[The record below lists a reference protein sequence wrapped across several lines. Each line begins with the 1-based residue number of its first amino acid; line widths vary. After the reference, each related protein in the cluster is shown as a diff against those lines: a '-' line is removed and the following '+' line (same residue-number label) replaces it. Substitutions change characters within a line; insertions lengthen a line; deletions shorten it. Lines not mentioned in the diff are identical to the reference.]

1 MNRYSL
7 LGSMLL
13 ALVAASCARAPVQP
27 VEWPEDLP
35 PIGHYHQI
43 YDQDEENQAAQS
55 RTKYLEWVVRFYNG
69 WKLHQDGWHATTRDV
84 LHGIED
90 GADKQRLRRKMA
102 HLGRMIS
109 GEWAKN
115 SRSRRIRS
123 QQLSVWGQA
132 LLDSIE
138 RGDEETLIDQV
149 THDVEAL
156 LSGDLDP
163 TEITLA
169 RY

>member
-1 MNRYSL
+1 MNQYSL
-7 LGSMLL
+7 LASMLL

-27 VEWPEDLP
+27 VEWPDDLP
-35 PIGHYHQI
+35 PISHYHQI

-55 RTKYLEWVVRFYNG
+55 RTKYLEWVVRFYHG

-90 GADKQRLRRKMA
+90 GPGKQRLKRKMA

-123 QQLSVWGQA
+123 RQLSVWGQA

-149 THDVEAL
+149 THDVGAL

-163 TEITLA
+163 AEITLA

>member
-1 MNRYSL
+1 MNQYSL
-7 LGSMLL
+7 LSSMLL

-27 VEWPEDLP
+27 VEWPHDLP
-35 PIGHYHQI
+35 PISHYHQI
-43 YDQDEENQAAQS
+43 YDQDEENQAVQS
-55 RTKYLEWVVRFYNG
+55 RKEYLEWVVRFYNG
-69 WKLHQDGWHATTRDV
+69 WELHQDGWRATTRDV

-90 GADKQRLRRKMA
+90 GAGKQRLRTKMA

-138 RGDEETLIDQV
+138 RGNEEMLIDQV
-149 THDVEAL
+149 TRDVEAL